1 MPRECELTGKRVA
14 YGHNVSH
21 SNVKTSRRFVPNLQK
36 VTLTSEALGR
46 PVSLRISTRALR
58 SVQRKGGLDAYLM
71 ATPDKD
77 LGAQGQRLKRQV
89 RKAAAGPSSPSNR

>member
-1 MPRECELTGKRVA
+1 VARECALTGKRVA
-14 YGHNVSH
+14 YGRNVAH

-46 PVSLRISTRALR
+46 AVSLRISTRALR
-58 SVQRKGGLDAYLM
+58 TVQRKGGLDAYLI

-77 LGAQGQRLKRQV
+77 LAEEGLRLKRRV
-89 RKAAAGPSSPSNR
+89 RKALAG